1 MASLEGDFAVED
13 FLDDSTEFAEDLLVT
28 ERFSDEGEPAAML
41 ITGDVLDPR
50 VYAAIDELRQNMNT
64 IEEGVPDKM
73 AKTADGNVDIL
84 AMDEIVSL
92 AIYSMIEN
100 QNHMK
105 KRLGF

>member
-1 MASLEGDFAVED
+1 M
-13 FLDDSTEFAEDLLVT
+13 EFAEGIYLVT
-28 ERFSDEGEPAAML
+28 ERLVTKVSRLLL

-50 VYAAIDELRQNMNT
+50 VYAAIDELWQNMNT

-92 AIYSMIEN
+92 AII
-100 QNHMK
+100 
-105 KRLGF
+105 R